1 MAESLSRDRGT
12 HLLLVQRPANLPDKT
27 YGAPVGYA
35 YFDIFNTGSRS
46 VTNMAMYSSHLLS
59 TATNHENP
67 QVQHCQDD
75 LPNHRRKSP
84 SVQTLF
90 LVLVCSFR
98 SRRLHQPQDLSVRP
112 NNQILT
118 TKLLMYNLRKPV
130 GAADS
135 DDDDENQ
142 TSVGC

>member
-1 MAESLSRDRGT
+1 MAESWSRD
-12 HLLLVQRPANLPDKT
+12 PAGLISYWSSGPRTCRTRRTALRWVTPTLTSLTLAAGRLPII
-27 YGAPVGYA
+27 
-35 YFDIFNTGSRS
+35 DIIVVS
-46 VTNMAMYSSHLLS
+46 
-59 TATNHENP
+59 NHENP

-98 SRRLHQPQDLSVRP
+98 SRRLHQPQDLSVRL

-142 TSVGC
+142 TSVG